1 MRYQSF
7 RLQVWQ
13 SDRFGQA
20 QWSARLEGLQD
31 GRHQRFHSA
40 DALLAYLGARLDTD
54 IQDAEHTENE
64 LSWFHDQGERK
75 TDDD

>member
-1 MRYQSF
+1 
-7 RLQVWQ
+7 
-13 SDRFGQA
+13 
-20 QWSARLEGLQD
+20 LEGLQD